1 MANHAGGAPVSARRW
16 AARVFWGL
24 LALGAL
30 AGFLALGQWQ
40 VERRAWKLD
49 LIQRVEERVHADP
62 LTAPRPM
69 DWDGVNEDRDE
80 YRPVRLHGTYLHD
93 RDTLVQA
100 TTRLGGGYWVMTPLR
115 RDDGTLVLI
124 NRGYVA
130 DRDADYARPQ
140 GPVTVT
146 GLLRL
151 DQPGGGFLR
160 DNDPAADR
168 WYSRDLAAIAEAR
181 DLAPVAPYFV
191 DVTGDP
197 DAAPEAGPV
206 PGLTVIEFHNNHLV
220 YAITWYILALMV
232 AAGALYTARQEFRP
246 GDQGDDDHDHSGSH

>member
-1 MANHAGGAPVSARRW
+1 M
-16 AARVFWGL
+16 
-24 LALGAL
+24 
-30 AGFLALGQWQ
+30 
-40 VERRAWKLD
+40 
-49 LIQRVEERVHADP
+49 
-62 LTAPRPM
+62 
-69 DWDGVNEDRDE
+69 
-80 YRPVRLHGTYLHD
+80 
-93 RDTLVQA
+93 
-100 TTRLGGGYWVMTPLR
+100 
-115 RDDGTLVLI
+115 LI

-197 DAAPEAGPV
+197 DAAP
-206 PGLTVIEFHNNHLV
+206 
-220 YAITWYILALMV
+220 
-232 AAGALYTARQEFRP
+232 RP
-246 GDQGDDDHDHSGSH
+246 GRCRASR

>member
-80 YRPVRLHGTYLHD
+80 YRPVRLHGTYHDALHLYFLLEPVMD
-93 RDTLVQA
+93 GEH
-100 TTRLGGGYWVMTPLR
+100 LGLLNKC
-115 RDDGTLVLI
+115 RDDVIGNEPFV
-124 NRGYVA
+124 RFVA
-130 DRDADYARPQ
+130 
-140 GPVTVT
+140 
-146 GLLRL
+146 
-151 DQPGGGFLR
+151 
-160 DNDPAADR
+160 AA
-168 WYSRDLAAIAEAR
+168 L
-181 DLAPVAPYFV
+181 
-191 DVTGDP
+191 G
-197 DAAPEAGPV
+197 
-206 PGLTVIEFHNNHLV
+206 
-220 YAITWYILALMV
+220 LALQHM
-232 AAGALYTARQEFRP
+232 
-246 GDQGDDDHDHSGSH
+246 HSRFVILSDYCIIILLDYY